1 MCAQQQIAEG
11 YNMRIYRFHGRWSL
25 TSSISSCPP
34 NPPRARQDGESRA
47 FISSGAAKRQFP
59 KNPTSTAWKVQEETN
74 RARDQAPAAPAAA
87 ELPKPRLLVPPG
99 PHEGSAC
106 SRKATACLRDPQ
118 VEERLGKHQRRL
130 QFLWRRIRLERT
142 PTASLPQDRVSE
154 SLVSAPGLR
163 PAAHL
168 TLSQEILLW
177 LQEER
182 RGCSHHTPSQGGNL
196 DPELM
201 D

>member
-1 MCAQQQIAEG
+1 MVTHLFNQLLPPQTH
-11 YNMRIYRFHGRWSL
+11 RVPGR
-25 TSSISSCPP
+25 
-34 NPPRARQDGESRA
+34 RER
-47 FISSGAAKRQFP
+47 
-59 KNPTSTAWKVQEETN
+59 
-74 RARDQAPAAPAAA
+74 A
-87 ELPKPRLLVPPG
+87 ELLSVPGLLRDSFQKIPRQQHKRYKKKHTELVPRPLPPLRRPSFQSRYCRFPG

-130 QFLWRRIRLERT
+130 QFLWRKIRLERT
-142 PTASLPQDRVSE
+142 PTASLPQDQVSK
-154 SLVSAPGLR
+154 SLVSVPGLH

-168 TLSQEILLW
+168 TLLQGILLW

-182 RGCSHHTPSQGGNL
+182 RGCSHHTPSQGGSL

>member
-1 MCAQQQIAEG
+1 MVGGHSPLQSAPA
-11 YNMRIYRFHGRWSL
+11 S
-25 TSSISSCPP
+25 P
-34 NPPRARQDGESRA
+34 NPPCARQEGEGRA

-59 KNPTSTAWKVQEETN
+59 KKSHVNSIKGTRRNTPSSWPSPCRPCGGWASKAATAGSP
-74 RARDQAPAAPAAA
+74 RATR
-87 ELPKPRLLVPPG
+87 
-99 PHEGSAC
+99 GSAC
-106 SRKATACLRDPQ
+106 SRKATACLRDPR

-142 PTASLPQDRVSE
+142 PTASLPQDQVSE
-154 SLVSAPGLR
+154 SLDSAPGLH

-168 TLSQEILLW
+168 TLSQGILLW

-182 RGCSHHTPSQGGNL
+182 RGCSHRTPSQGGNL